1 MSQLEVVPNTT
12 ALSAYEKNGVVIVE
26 TGLSLWITTVVGIVV
41 LCVAIGFGIYVAFKY
56 PAENEDDEDVK
67 RVITGNKVLSI
78 IAGTFI
84 FGLIVWYIVA
94 MARRSKTWDNKRLE
108 SEAATL
114 FAHAYGEKAKELAVG
129 SGGEKLTGFKEA
141 MYGHLMNV
149 FNDNDGQNIANTAA
163 NYRTAGTS
171 REDGSNAANI
181 SAVNIGSAI
190 NASAAATAAAA
201 ETAATT
207 AAAAETAAARQREE
221 AAARQRAAE
230 ESRPLLGGLTQ
241 REQEATGG
249 REGYEELPSPISLS
263 RSYRRRKSPV
273 KKKKASPSSLKK
285 KKSPSSLKK
294 KSTSSRRK

>member
-1 MSQLEVVPNTT
+1 MSQPVVAPNTT
-12 ALSAYEKNGVVIVE
+12 ALSAYEKNGVIIVE
-26 TGLSLWITTVVGIVV
+26 TGLSLWITTVVGIIV

-94 MARRSKTWDNKRLE
+94 MARRSKTWDNDRLE

-149 FNDNDGQNIANTAA
+149 FDGQNIVNTAA

-171 REDGSNAANI
+171 REEGSNAANI
-181 SAVNIGSAI
+181 SAVNIGNAI
-190 NASAAATAAAA
+190 NASAEKATATAAGPVAA
-201 ETAATT
+201 E
-207 AAAAETAAARQREE
+207 RQREE
-221 AAARQRAAE
+221 SEADLYAGE
-230 ESRPLLGGLTQ
+230 DGGGIGVLPSGEGGSYSPPLLTPLIPQ
-241 REQEATGG
+241 
-249 REGYEELPSPISLS
+249 SPISLS

-273 KKKKASPSSLKK
+273 KKKKASPVKK
-285 KKSPSSLKK
+285 KKSSPTKK